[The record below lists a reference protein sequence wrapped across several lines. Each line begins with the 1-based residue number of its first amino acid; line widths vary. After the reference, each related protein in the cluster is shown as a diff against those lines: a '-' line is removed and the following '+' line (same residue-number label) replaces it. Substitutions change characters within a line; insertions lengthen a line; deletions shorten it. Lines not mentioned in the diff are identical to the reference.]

1 MRDMNQANSIAI
13 LVLALAAAGPAA
25 AAADV
30 NVVGLFGNK
39 AVVSIDGGQPRTL
52 SVGQKTP
59 EGVALVAVDGDSA
72 TFEIDGRRR
81 TLRMGQAYSARGGG
95 GGGSNQRTVLKADG
109 RGHFVAEGQVNGAAA
124 RFLVDTGAT
133 LIALPATEAKRM
145 GLSYLNAPRGLVNT
159 ANGSAIA
166 YKVKLDTVR
175 VGEITINNVDAVVM
189 DGGLHMA
196 LLGMSFLNRT
206 EMTRDG
212 ETMVLT
218 KRF

>member
-1 MRDMNQANSIAI
+1 MRDMKQVNSIAI
-13 LVLALAAAGPAA
+13 LALALAAAGPA

-30 NVVGLFGNK
+30 NVVGLFGSK

-59 EGVALVAVDGDSA
+59 EGVALVAVDGESA
-72 TFEIDGRRR
+72 TFEIDGKRR

-95 GGGSNQRTVLKADG
+95 GGGNQRTVLKADG
-109 RGHFVAEGQVNGAAA
+109 HGHFVADGQVNGATT

-133 LIALPATEAKRM
+133 LIALPAVDAKRM
-145 GLSYLNAPRGLVNT
+145 GVSYLNAPRGVVNT
-159 ANGSAIA
+159 ANGSAVA

-175 VGEITINNVDAVVM
+175 VGDITINNVDAMVI
-189 DGGLHMA
+189 DGAGLHIA

-206 EMTRDG
+206 EMTREG